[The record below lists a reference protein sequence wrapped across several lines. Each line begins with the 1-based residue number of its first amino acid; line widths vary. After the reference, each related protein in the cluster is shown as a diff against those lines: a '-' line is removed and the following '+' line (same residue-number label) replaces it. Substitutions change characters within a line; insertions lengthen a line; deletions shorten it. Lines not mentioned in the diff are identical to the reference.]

1 LLNLTSAERRALRA
15 RAHALHPVVSIG
27 DKGLSE
33 SVIHEI
39 SVSLDAHEL
48 IKVRAAESDRDARD
62 ALLSEICESLEAA
75 PVQHIGKILVI
86 YRPAP
91 EQAPGDPHETA
102 AKRTGPKRRA
112 AGKTRRTKRAYQND

>member
-1 LLNLTSAERRALRA
+1 MLNLTPGERRALRA
-15 RAHALHPVVSIG
+15 RAHALHPVVFIG

-33 SVIHEI
+33 RVIHEI
-39 SVSLDAHEL
+39 AVNLDAHEL
-48 IKVRAAESDRDARD
+48 IKVRATQADREARD

-91 EQAPGDPHETA
+91 ERA
-102 AKRTGPKRRA
+102 ATGVKDAASKRNAPKRRA
-112 AGKTRRTKRAYQND
+112 ARKTRRTKRSHQND